1 MHGGSPAH
9 FTDHRKQTAVAAQS
23 WILLVSIAKA
33 AFRPLHSRGDTA
45 NQTEAKEADQQRA
58 DDGVQSSKR
67 ELLSRGREL
76 RGAGRVLPDPFFGRE
91 LGPGALDAESIAAVR
106 EGGVLLYAASS
117 APERIGLP
125 LGMPC

>member
-1 MHGGSPAH
+1 ML
-9 FTDHRKQTAVAAQS
+9 VA
-23 WILLVSIAKA
+23 IAKA

-45 NQTEAKEADQQRA
+45 NQPEGEEADQQRA
-58 DDGVQSSKR
+58 DDEVQSSKR

-76 RGAGRVLPDPFFGRE
+76 RGDGRVLPGPLFGRE
-91 LGPGALDAESIAAVR
+91 LGPGALDVESTAAVR

-117 APERIGLP
+117 ASERIGLP